1 MAKKLVAL
9 LLSALMVTSCIA
21 ACSKDDE
28 DSDSEGG
35 NSGDAIQDLIDSTG
49 DSTVKL
55 TVWASEED
63 QEFTQTLI
71 NGFKAEYPDVKF
83 DITLEACS
91 ESTAKDTV
99 LTDISAAADVFAF
112 ADDQINELVRAG
124 ALLEVTDSY
133 TYDVREENLGGS
145 VEAATVDGKLY
156 AYPMTADNGYFLYY
170 DSNVYS
176 ESDVASLDAMMA
188 AASASGTQ
196 IGMCVSDA
204 WYLYSFF
211 KGAGLEL
218 GLNDD
223 GVTNTCN
230 WNTGDGTA
238 VAQAIIDL
246 CTSGTFVNAGDDAG
260 IMTGVNDGKY
270 SAVVSGMWNAQ
281 AIEAAYGDG
290 YAATRLPTFTM
301 NGSQVQMSSFSGYKL
316 IGVNATSAQAGWATL
331 LAEYLTNETSQIA
344 RFEARGLGP
353 SNIVA
358 AGSDAVQSNPAIAA
372 LAAQAE
378 FATPQRVG
386 GNYWS
391 PAASLGS
398 ILASGNPD
406 GTALQTLLDDCVAGI
421 EAPVI

>member
-1 MAKKLVAL
+1 MAKKFVAVI
-9 LLSALMVTSCIA
+9 LSAMMVMSCIA
-21 ACSKDDE
+21 ACSSDDK
-28 DSDSEGG
+28 DSDSGDSAG
-35 NSGDAIQDLIDSTG
+35 SGDAIQDLIDSTDG
-49 DSTVKL
+49 TVKL

-63 QEFTQTLI
+63 QELTKTLI
-71 NGFKAEYPDVKF
+71 DGFKAEYPDVSF
-83 DITLEACS
+83 DITVEACS

-133 TYDVREENLGGS
+133 TFNVSEENLAGS

-176 ESDVASLDAMMA
+176 ESDVESLDAMMA
-188 AASASGTQ
+188 AAAADGSK

-204 WYLYSFF
+204 WYFYSFF
-211 KGAGLEL
+211 KGAGFDL
-218 GLNDD
+218 GLADD

-230 WNTGDGTA
+230 WNEEGGTD

-260 IMTGVNDGKY
+260 IMTGVNDGVY

-290 YAATRLPTFTM
+290 YAATKLPTFTL
-301 NGSQVQMSSFSGYKL
+301 NGEQVQMSSFSGYKL
-316 IGVNATSAQAGWATL
+316 IGVNAMSAQAGWATL
-331 LAEYLTNETSQIA
+331 LAEYLTNEQSQVT
-344 RFEARGLGP
+344 RFETRGLGP
-353 SNIVA
+353 SNINA
-358 AGSDAVQSNPAIAA
+358 SASDAVQSNPAIAA
-372 LAAQAE
+372 LAAQAAY
-378 FATPQRVG
+378 ATPQRVG
-386 GNYWS
+386 GNYWA

-398 ILASGNPD
+398 ILAAGNPD
-406 GTALQTLLDDCVAGI
+406 NTALQSLLDECVAGI
-421 EAPVI
+421 EAAVI